1 MWRNLWPGIGQTNT
15 FVISGYFQNDQIVF
29 DPEHLIR
36 YQSRPVP
43 LVSVEE
49 VNQWVENATNGHISK
64 FLESIPTDVVLML
77 MNAVYFKGEPSDQKR
92 KSCPLE
98 SPNRVS
104 SLPGEWQTQFDPL
117 ATSKGVFYLD
127 TENSVLVDMM
137 KSVQYSFRLMH
148 DPELVSQVKY
158 QLSGAFCHAD
168 VTTSGKE
175 VQDEGKME

>member
-1 MWRNLWPGIGQTNT
+1 MKTNL
-15 FVISGYFQNDQIVF
+15 YLLQIIF
-29 DPEHLIR
+29 DPKHSIR

-49 VNQWVENATNGHISK
+49 VNQWVENATNGHISN
-64 FLESIPTDVVLML
+64 FLESIPHDVVLML
-77 MNAVYFKGEPSDQKR
+77 MNAVYFKGEPSDQKQ
-92 KSCPLE
+92 KSFPFKI
-98 SPNRVS
+98 PNRVS

-127 TENSVLVDMM
+127 TKNSVSVDMM

-148 DPELVSQVKY
+148 DPELESQVKY
-158 QLSGAFCHAD
+158 QLSGAYGAFSHAV